1 MRFANI
7 KSFFLSVCILVKGRV
22 LIIRDLFRL
31 LSHKVKISKEVLR
44 MDEEDKYLIYY
55 PKRQVNNRNSKYLPH
70 VISGFISPTMD
81 RMIECESQGEELLY
95 SILEMSSSVIEYFP
109 QPVEVPVGETKW
121 PHIPDVLVFFRE
133 EVPPWLIQV
142 KGGLPDTEVSP
153 KEMVIN
159 RACERY
165 ARDRRWKYKVL
176 YPNALDK
183 TVRANIKGFFPFMNE
198 DRRDDTISELLMETL
213 EKNWAMTFEELAHAG
228 EPEISK
234 LKVMPVLRREI
245 AFGNLYADF
254 SKPINQRSKIRIAIE
269 SDDDLFKKYFAEM
282 EKPKW
287 TLSKAE
293 Q

>member
-1 MRFANI
+1 
-7 KSFFLSVCILVKGRV
+7 
-22 LIIRDLFRL
+22 
-31 LSHKVKISKEVLR
+31 
-44 MDEEDKYLIYY
+44 MDEEDKYLTYY

-121 PHIPDVLVFFRE
+121 PHIPDVLVFFRD

-165 ARDRRWKYKVL
+165 ARDRRWEYKVL

-213 EKNWAMTFEELAHAG
+213 EKNWAMTFEELACVG
-228 EPEISK
+228 EPEIGK
-234 LKVMPVLRREI
+234 LKVIPVIRQEI

-269 SDDDLFKKYFAEM
+269 SDDDLFKKYIAEM